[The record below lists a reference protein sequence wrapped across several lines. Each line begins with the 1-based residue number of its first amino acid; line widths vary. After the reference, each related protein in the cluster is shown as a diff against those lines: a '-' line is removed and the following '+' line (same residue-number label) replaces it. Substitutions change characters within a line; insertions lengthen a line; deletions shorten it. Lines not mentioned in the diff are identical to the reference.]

1 MTAVRRLVLYFK
13 FELVFPF
20 GGSLLPC
27 SLILIWSFSNL
38 EGKVFH
44 LVLIT
49 FNDEYGGLLIL
60 MRVIV
65 YTPPSRTDGV
75 SEEPWQLFTAIH
87 DE

>member
-44 LVLIT
+44 LVLIA

>member
-1 MTAVRRLVLYFK
+1 
-13 FELVFPF
+13 
-20 GGSLLPC
+20 
-27 SLILIWSFSNL
+27 L

-44 LVLIT
+44 LVLIA